1 MTDTNVAI
9 IGAGPYGLA
18 AAAHLRRAGVEVRVI
33 GEPMSFWQNNM
44 PAGLLLRSNW
54 TATCIAEY
62 EGELS
67 LDSFCAATGTR
78 FGSPVPL
85 DRFVDYGM
93 WVQQQVAPDVDRRP
107 VQALETGPGGFRLT
121 LADGTAMSARRVLV
135 AAGIAL
141 CANRQAMPAGLPSQ
155 LASHTGDHRD
165 FQRFRGARVLVVGG
179 GQSALECAAL
189 LHESGAR
196 AEVAVRQGHIT
207 WLHGGKYQRKLGSYA
222 GLVYAP
228 TDVGPM
234 GLSRLVAVPD
244 LFRRLPRRAQKS
256 ARLPVYPS
264 SWCRLAAAT
273 AHASADQAG
282 PYRSF
287 RDPAGRGVARH
298 FR

>member
-33 GEPMSFWQNNM
+33 GEPMTFWQNNM

-67 LDSFCAATGTR
+67 LDSFCAATGAS

-93 WVQQQVAPDVDRRP
+93 WVQQQVAPGVDRRL
-107 VQALETGPGGFRLT
+107 VQVLETGPGGFRLT

-141 CANRQAMPAGLPSQ
+141 FANRPAMAAELPSES
-155 LASHTGDHRD
+155 ASHTGDHRD
-165 FQRFRGARVLVVGG
+165 FERFRGARVLVVGG

-196 AEVAVRQGHIT
+196 AEVAVRQDHII
-207 WLHGGKYQRKLGSYA
+207 WLHGGKYQRKLCS
-222 GLVYAP
+222 
-228 TDVGPM
+228 
-234 GLSRLVAVPD
+234 
-244 LFRRLPRRAQKS
+244 
-256 ARLPVYPS
+256 
-264 SWCRLAAAT
+264 
-273 AHASADQAG
+273 
-282 PYRSF
+282 
-287 RDPAGRGVARH
+287 
-298 FR
+298 